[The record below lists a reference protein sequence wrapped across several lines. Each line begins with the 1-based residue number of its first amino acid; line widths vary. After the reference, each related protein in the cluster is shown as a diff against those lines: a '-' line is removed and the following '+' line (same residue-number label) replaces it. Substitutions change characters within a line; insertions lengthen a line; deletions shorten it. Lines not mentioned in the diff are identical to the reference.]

1 MTVVL
6 NCLFLTETGPIRSES
21 ADEFLQAQVFC
32 FLKLNNDNVNDDQ
45 AIEVFLS
52 KKLSFSFDVH
62 LRETG

>member
-6 NCLFLTETGPIRSES
+6 NCLFLREKEPIRSES

-32 FLKLNNDNVNDDQ
+32 FLKLNNENVNDDQ
-45 AIEVFLS
+45 AIEVILS
-52 KKLSFSFDVH
+52 KNLSIAVDAH